1 MEHRHIHILGITL
14 GMTLVLLLTGCSQ
27 DSPQQTQEERPM
39 RNLKMILGGQT
50 YSDVSESP
58 SRRALPPGYSVYDE
72 LNPQMA
78 LEDIRIRVFVT
89 QDGDSYPKYQGDF
102 LCDKTTPP
110 YTWSS
115 PKVPVDV
122 GTYYIYGFMPSTEI
136 SKAGLAPKT
145 TANLYS
151 QGAQMTLNDLPA
163 VILYDPC
170 VIVGVKGKENNT
182 TPITDLTDLQ
192 PGLFAYNAEADGQYL
207 YVLLDHLYAC
217 FDFRMD
223 IDEEYN
229 KLRTIKVTKV
239 ELKPADGQF
248 KSVNVTATITPN
260 TTSAS
265 PLSIAYD
272 GTIGT
277 TSGYTTLY
285 VNETTPW
292 TLKDFKETEY
302 ETLNFIAF
310 VAPTANN
317 KQFILQTTYNVYDK
331 EGNLI
336 RKDCMVPNLIKLPDV
351 VKASR
356 EVAADRERILA
367 GEKYIFKLTV
377 NPGYIYVLS
386 DPDLDN
392 PSIKVN

>member
-14 GMTLVLLLTGCSQ
+14 GMALVLLLTGCSQ
-27 DSPQQTQEERPM
+27 DSTQQEERPT
-39 RNLKMILGGQT
+39 RNLKMVLGGQS
-50 YSDVSESP
+50 YLDVSESP
-58 SRRALPPGYSVYDE
+58 SRRALPPGYFVYDA
-72 LNPQMA
+72 LSPQMA

-89 QDGDSYPKYQGDF
+89 QDGDPYPKYQGDF
-102 LCDKTTPP
+102 LCDKTAPP

-115 PKVPVDV
+115 PKVPIDV

-136 SKAGLAPKT
+136 NKAGLAPKT
-145 TANLYS
+145 SANLYS
-151 QGAQMTLNDLPA
+151 QGAQMTLSDLPA

-182 TPITDLTDLQ
+182 TPITNLTDLQ
-192 PGLFAYNAEADGQYL
+192 PGLFTYDAEADGQYL

-217 FDFRMD
+217 LDFRMD
-223 IDEEYN
+223 INEEYN

-248 KSVNVTATITPN
+248 KSVNVTASITPN

-265 PLSIAYD
+265 PLSLTYT
-272 GTIGT
+272 GTQGN

-285 VNETTPW
+285 VNEAAPW
-292 TLKDFKETEY
+292 TLKDFKENDY

-310 VAPTANN
+310 VAPTANS
-317 KQFILQTTYNVYDK
+317 KQFLLQTTYNVYDK

-336 RKDCMVPNLIKLPDV
+336 RKDCTVPNLIKLPDV
-351 VKASR
+351 VKANR
-356 EVAADRERILA
+356 EVVADRGRLLA

-377 NPGYIYVLS
+377 NPSYIYVLS

-392 PSIKVN
+392 PTVKVN